1 MQVPVLAV
9 PRGHD
14 RFDCTGDLYQ
24 TQCVVTKF
32 YVSLLELTSKLRQ
45 THSLPSLPCWAPL
58 RHSLGGWLG
67 RFFRWMNPDYDGHD
81 RPNRYSSTDRSRSFV
96 SCISVLSRRFE
107 GRGAIGL
114 THTIFKSMKTNN
126 LVELFQGILL
136 SCLVTVAERPSFCS
150 FADESPK
157 EGSSAGQ
164 ALPPTVAR
172 TSPTLS
178 AHLGA
183 ETVSASWESILT
195 TLAMRLSVRVS
206 AADTQGNMPVHRSRA
221 QHSNK
226 KCLKRLSL
234 PHDAGTWGF
243 ELIGGSQ
250 RRKSACHLFDDEVHR
265 YED

>member
-1 MQVPVLAV
+1 M
-9 PRGHD
+9 
-14 RFDCTGDLYQ
+14 
-24 TQCVVTKF
+24 
-32 YVSLLELTSKLRQ
+32 LELTSKLRQ

-67 RFFRWMNPDYDGHD
+67 RFFWWMNPDYDGHD
-81 RPNRYSSTDRSRSFV
+81 HPNRYSSTDRSRSFI

-107 GRGAIGL
+107 GQGATGL

-126 LVELFQGILL
+126 LVELFQGVLL

-157 EGSSAGQ
+157 EGSSAGR

-243 ELIGGSQ
+243 ELIGCSQ
-250 RRKSACHLFDDEVHR
+250 RRKNACHLFDDEVHR
-265 YED
+265 CEDYKPCICKAAMSSAKKIRFHHAPHAPS